1 MALSHPEITPLSSEI
16 IRCAIAVQSEL
27 GPSLLEAIYEECLE
41 LELGAVGLKVES
53 QVAVPVIY
61 KGRRLNACYRP
72 DLIVD
77 RRIIIE
83 IKSVEKLIPVHSSQL
98 LTYMRLTGI
107 RVGLL
112 FNFNSP
118 VLTQAM
124 KRLSL

>member
-1 MALSHPEITPLSSEI
+1 MALSHPDLTPLSNEI
-16 IRCAIAVQSEL
+16 IRGAITVHREL
-27 GPSLLEAIYEECLE
+27 GPSLLESIYEECLA
-41 LELGAVGLKVES
+41 LELRDAGLKVES
-53 QVAVPVIY
+53 QAAVPVVY
-61 KGRRLNACYRP
+61 KGRRLQVCYRP

-77 RRIIIE
+77 RKIIIE

-118 VLTQAM
+118 VLAQAM